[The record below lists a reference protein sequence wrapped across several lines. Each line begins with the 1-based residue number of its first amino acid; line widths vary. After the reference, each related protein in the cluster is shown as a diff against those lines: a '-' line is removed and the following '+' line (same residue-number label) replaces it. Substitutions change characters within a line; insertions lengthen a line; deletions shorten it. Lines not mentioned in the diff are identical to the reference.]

1 MVIVRENIPEA
12 RVDAIEEI
20 FRIAGATDIKRLKE
34 NDGEFT
40 LIVTLPDRQRHVEP
54 DA

>member
-1 MVIVRENIPEA
+1 MLVVRENISSE
-12 RVDAIEEI
+12 RVGAIEEI
-20 FRIAGATDIKRLKE
+20 FRVAGATDIKRLKE
-34 NDGEFT
+34 SDGEFT